1 MPEGKVKWFDEIKG
15 YGFIKTDE
23 GGELFVHHKSIQAD
37 GFRVLQEGQ
46 RVSFNIGKGKKG
58 RPAVENVRLV

>member
-1 MPEGKVKWFDEIKG
+1 MSQGTVKWFSEIKG
-15 YGFIKTDE
+15 YGFIKTDG

-58 RPAVENVRLV
+58 RLAAENVRLV